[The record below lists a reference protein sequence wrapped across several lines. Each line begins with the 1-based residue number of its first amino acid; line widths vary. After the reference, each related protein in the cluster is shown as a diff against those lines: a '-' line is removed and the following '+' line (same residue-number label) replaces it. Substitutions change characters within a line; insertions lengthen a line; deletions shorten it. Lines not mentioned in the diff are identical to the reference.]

1 MSQQNKNALQKKAH
15 DISSKSKAKA
25 RMATRWQRFRAFL
38 IDIFMIYVPI
48 LYLSYFILGSK
59 EAFLSS
65 QSVIFVCSLS
75 FGLIQGAFLALKAQ
89 SPGLRAYDLYLVQ
102 KCAKRGLNA
111 ALNSSEN
118 SNANLNSN
126 ENLKPNKNLNLN
138 ENSVQNSPQALKK
151 ASFLRICLRYALFLI
166 GSALIFGLLMSF
178 FRRDGRCFHDI
189 LSQTLIIQRSEHA
202 KKENL

>member
-1 MSQQNKNALQKKAH
+1 
-15 DISSKSKAKA
+15 
-25 RMATRWQRFRAFL
+25 
-38 IDIFMIYVPI
+38 MIYVPI

-65 QSVIFVCSLS
+65 QSVIFICSLS

-111 ALNSSEN
+111 AFN
-118 SNANLNSN
+118 SNLSKNS
-126 ENLKPNKNLNLN
+126 NLNLN

-166 GSALIFGLLMSF
+166 GSALVFGLLMSF

>member
-1 MSQQNKNALQKKAH
+1 MAIKTQSIQVA
-15 DISSKSKAKA
+15 SKAKA

-65 QSVIFVCSLS
+65 QSVIFICSLS

-111 ALNSSEN
+111 VFNSNLSEN
-118 SNANLNSN
+118 SNSST
-126 ENLKPNKNLNLN
+126 NLNLN

-166 GSALIFGLLMSF
+166 GSALVFGLLMSF

>member
-65 QSVIFVCSLS
+65 QSVIFICSLS

-102 KCAKRGLNA
+102 KCAKRGLNRTF
-111 ALNSSEN
+111 NSNLSEN
-118 SNANLNSN
+118 SNSST
-126 ENLKPNKNLNLN
+126 NLNLN

-166 GSALIFGLLMSF
+166 GSALVFGLLMSF